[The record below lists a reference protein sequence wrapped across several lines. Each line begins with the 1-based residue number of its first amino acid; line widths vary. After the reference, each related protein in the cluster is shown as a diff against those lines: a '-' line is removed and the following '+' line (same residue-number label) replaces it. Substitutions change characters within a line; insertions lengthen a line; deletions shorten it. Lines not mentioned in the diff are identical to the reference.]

1 MRQDLILIQ
10 LRAEEI
16 PTPGRKYERQKHNQ
30 HSGLSQL
37 DNLQDATDGREN
49 GQKTQSQ
56 AGYLPSVQV
65 YK

>member
-1 MRQDLILIQ
+1 MENSLFPHYSNSL
-10 LRAEEI
+10 
-16 PTPGRKYERQKHNQ
+16 QKHNQ

-65 YK
+65 HK